1 MTIGSEYGQILARN
15 FNNGTLIRQQFD
27 ELLRMRGV
35 GGVDFIV
42 NVLTSFCDDVEDL
55 ISKVE
60 SQHKKERLHI
70 RAQWIDIIKESSQS
84 VGSNKVTQACNKY
97 QKAKKQRKAA
107 KCERALLQLRQE
119 FDHVKFEFL
128 DIIELERKI
137 IRIQQQPPDTPTEST
152 GSSSP

>member
-1 MTIGSEYGQILARN
+1 MQ
-15 FNNGTLIRQQFD
+15 GTLKRQQFD

-35 GGVDFIV
+35 VGGDFIV

-55 ISKVE
+55 ISKLE
-60 SQHKKERLHI
+60 EQHNKKKDRLHI
-70 RAQWIDIIKESSQS
+70 RAQWINIIKESSHA
-84 VGSNKVTQACNKY
+84 VGSNKVTQACNEY

-107 KCERALLQLRQE
+107 KCERILLRLRNE

-137 IRIQQQPPDTPTEST
+137 IRQASATPAEST

>member
-1 MTIGSEYGQILARN
+1 MQ
-15 FNNGTLIRQQFD
+15 GTLIRQQFD

-35 GGVDFIV
+35 VGGDFIV
-42 NVLTSFCDDVEDL
+42 NVLTSFCDDVEHL
-55 ISKVE
+55 ISKLE
-60 SQHKKERLHI
+60 EQHMKERLHI
-70 RAQWIDIIKESSQS
+70 RTQWINIIKESSHA
-84 VGSNKVTQACNKY
+84 VGSNKVNQACNEY

-107 KCERALLQLRQE
+107 KCERILLRLRNE

-137 IRIQQQPPDTPTEST
+137 IRQASATPAEST